1 MTAAVMNLPF
11 QAGGAVAL
19 ATGRT
24 VARTALWAGRHYL
37 NQPLRNSGIAA
48 MLLLST
54 MAGANALY
62 FQQHHHP
69 APLFGLPGLQVATA
83 DRPAPAPVTPAIRPK
98 SLPAPTPARAAP
110 AENAVAART
119 IGTDEVIGI
128 QKKLAS
134 FELFDAK
141 VDGLFGPRTSRA
153 IKAFEERVGRS
164 PKGELTQDVVDL
176 ILTTASIGPA
186 PKPEPLPMPDP
197 LPAVTAKVEAK
208 PPAAV
213 TPAPLPAPT
222 PLTTELQTLPAPAI
236 AAAPVAEVAPAAQE
250 APKATT
256 RDLPDTPEEAVA
268 IAAGVANEVVQNVQ
282 ALTAPTEN
290 AAAVT
295 KRVVQTVQ
303 VGALAPAPAPATNEK
318 ELVAQV
324 QRGLASLGFLHATVD
339 GVAGEATAKA
349 IRNFEVYYNYSVT
362 GRVTPDLVKLL
373 VQSGAVI

>member
-24 VARTALWAGRHYL
+24 VARTAMWAGRYYF

-48 MLLLST
+48 LLLLST

-69 APLFGLPGLQVATA
+69 APLFGLPGVQVAEA
-83 DRPAPAPVTPAIRPK
+83 SKPAPAPVTPAIRPK
-98 SLPAPTPARAAP
+98 SLPAHTAVTAAP
-110 AENAVAART
+110 AEAAVAERT
-119 IGTDEVIGI
+119 IGTEDVIGI

-141 VDGLFGPRTSRA
+141 VDGLFGPRTARA
-153 IKAFEERVGRS
+153 IKAFEQRIGRS
-164 PKGELTQDVVDL
+164 PKGELTPDVVDL

-197 LPAVTAKVEAK
+197 LPQVTAKVETK
-208 PPAAV
+208 VAAV

-236 AAAPVAEVAPAAQE
+236 AEAPVVDAAPVIEE
-250 APKATT
+250 APKVTT

-268 IAAGVANEVVQNVQ
+268 IAADVANEVVQNVQ

-290 AAAVT
+290 ANAVT

-303 VGALAPAPAPATNEK
+303 VAPPPPAPAPAATEK

-324 QRGLASLGFLHATVD
+324 QRGLSSLGFLHTSID

-362 GRVTPDLVKLL
+362 GRVTADLVKLL
-373 VQSGAVI
+373 VQNGAVI